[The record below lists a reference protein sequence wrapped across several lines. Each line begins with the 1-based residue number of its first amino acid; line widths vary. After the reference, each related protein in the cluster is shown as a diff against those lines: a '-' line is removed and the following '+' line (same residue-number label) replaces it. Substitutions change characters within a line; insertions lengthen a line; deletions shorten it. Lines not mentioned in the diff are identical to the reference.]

1 MYGTWGYPVK
11 EAAGEVPL
19 PYVEGTPV
27 PIEGETAIPG
37 SEVLLTAVTGDSG
50 EEEGVRVVVTMTVPV
65 TNEEMVVT
73 LALDENVDEAAD
85 VMLEDDSGAGGG
97 R

>member
-1 MYGTWGYPVK
+1 MK
-11 EAAGEVPL
+11 EAAEEVPL

-27 PIEGETAIPG
+27 PMEGEIAVPG
-37 SEVLLTAVTGDSG
+37 SEVLLTAVAGDSG

-73 LALDENVDEAAD
+73 LALDENVAEAAD
-85 VMLEDDSGAGGG
+85 VMFEDDSGPGGG